1 MKITARSMVRS
12 IAAGLVMSLAL
23 GSAALQAAVIYQ
35 DDFSGA
41 GGPLNGTTPDV
52 TTDGEVWEAGPAFLD
67 NGSVPSVVGSAV
79 GNAAH
84 LDFTPFSGI
93 YTASASVT
101 NPNPDWI
108 GFGFMGGAATAGTG
122 GWTQTA
128 FYTRHSNSG
137 QGTGGNGQGAYAW
150 ALIRNNTAANQND
163 IQFFNGENTGSNFLN
178 IDPLPSATVNL
189 EIVLDT
195 RAATWTAAYFVNGVQ
210 QGTTQNLPA
219 SAIAEIRG
227 IGFSRTSNA
236 TSTGGGSI
244 DNFQLSYVPEPSSLV
259 LLGTSMIGLLAR
271 RRG

>member
-1 MKITARSMVRS
+1 MKITAGLLVQNVARLLMATMAVG
-12 IAAGLVMSLAL
+12 IATAN
-23 GSAALQAAVIYQ
+23 AAVIYQ
-35 DDFSGA
+35 DDFSGS
-41 GGPLNGTTPDV
+41 GGPLNGTVPDI
-52 TTDGEVWEAGPAFLD
+52 TTGGEVWEAGPAFLD
-67 NGSVPSVVGSAV
+67 NGLVPSVVGSAI

-84 LDFTPFSGI
+84 LNFTPTSGI
-93 YTASASVT
+93 YTAKASIT
-101 NPNPDWI
+101 NPNVDWI

-128 FYTRHSNSG
+128 FYVRHSNSG

-150 ALIRNNTAANQND
+150 ALVRNNTAANQND
-163 IQFFNGENTGSNFLN
+163 IQLFNGENTGSNFLN

-189 EIVLDT
+189 EFVLDT
-195 RAATWTAAYFVNGVQ
+195 RAATWTTAYFVNGVQ

-219 SAIAEIRG
+219 SAVAEIRG

-259 LLGTSMIGLLAR
+259 LLGTSIIGLLAR
-271 RRG
+271 RRS